1 MSNNALPAPLKVL
14 VWVDV
19 TSLAGERVRRTL
31 TAFASV
37 QSAGVFQVYFT
48 PKLFEG
54 GSDIVGS
61 SFIY

>member
-1 MSNNALPAPLKVL
+1 M
-14 VWVDV
+14 WVDV

-31 TAFASV
+31 TAFASI

-54 GSDIVGS
+54 GSDNVGR
-61 SFIY
+61 SFLY